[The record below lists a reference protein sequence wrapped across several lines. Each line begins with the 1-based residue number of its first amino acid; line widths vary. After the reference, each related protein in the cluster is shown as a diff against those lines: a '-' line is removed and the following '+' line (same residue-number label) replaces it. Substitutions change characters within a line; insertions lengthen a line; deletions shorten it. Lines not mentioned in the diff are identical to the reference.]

1 MVSELRD
8 YLVAK
13 LDTNMRDRAYTLR
26 TRRSNL
32 QFCQVIAGIDVQE
45 VIDKINSVLAED
57 DPIAGMSTRDH
68 AIPIP
73 KF

>member
-13 LDTNMRDRAYTLR
+13 PDTNMRDLAYTLHR
-26 TRRSNL
+26 RRSTL

-45 VIDKINSVLAED
+45 VIDKVNSVLAED
-57 DPIAGMSTRDH
+57 DPTAGVSTRDH
-68 AIPIP
+68 AVPIP